1 MAMKTLVR
9 RFNDLGFQVK
19 VIGGFASVLLLTVA
33 VGAAGVFA
41 ISFLIE
47 RMTLTNQV
55 SAVTERLENLSN
67 SRERYLTGKA
77 DSAARQVLDDVD
89 LLNSGLSDLRSGFG
103 QDPQSGRLLDEA
115 IAAVETF
122 GQVFGDI
129 RTLVTRSFAEERN
142 LSASVEEIRATMN
155 AIDAE
160 ADRLKQDANRGALF
174 ARGTRSNADQISRN
188 AAELQEEVQVIQG
201 YISRSVK
208 DYRPAELKELLTLTR
223 TMTSRARKLK
233 DVTLKEIQPQ
243 EVNGLLLKIADLSGQ
258 LARLMRQQDLRQIYI
273 ARNGIQKALEE
284 ITGVTVFTREKSYE
298 AVDRVVVELQD
309 AEDKLLL
316 LSRISDATGLMRTQ
330 AVSTG
335 SDIIAFFSG
344 FEGSSRE
351 TIVGHFET
359 LAASLENLRELSG
372 DYGAIFR
379 LTEEAQDSLSKL
391 RSTFAAMEDVSR
403 ERAGKEER
411 LAVLAGE
418 VRSHVQALSSRQSEK
433 ARLAG
438 WRAYVAIGVCL
449 IVAIGLGALL
459 AYGLT
464 LAISRPINLITSV
477 MNRLAGGETELDIPG
492 VDRKDEIG
500 AMNRSVQVF
509 RDNAVERLRLEAE
522 SEQEF
527 QNRVQRQQ
535 TVEALIEDFHSAAED
550 VLSAVAMTA
559 QQLDHTAKEL
569 TVSARDSSS
578 RSVDALDKVNEA
590 SQNVQT
596 VAVAAEELSAS
607 ISEIS
612 RQVSRTLSVVE
623 QANDKT
629 LATNAKIET
638 LAESAAKIGEVISL
652 IKEIAE
658 QTDLLALNAT
668 IEAARAGEAGKGFT
682 VVAAEVKGLAQQTS
696 KATEEITRQISTIQA
711 STRESVDAI
720 GEITQI
726 MGEVNQFTSAIASA
740 VEQQGAATQEIS
752 FNAGS
757 AAERTVSISGAM
769 SNVSSTVE
777 QTSSAAELV
786 LSTAS
791 ELNANTVRLKERV
804 ASFLTNVARA

>member
-33 VGAAGVFA
+33 VGAAGVLA

-67 SRERYLTGKA
+67 SREHYLSGKA
-77 DSAARQVLDDVD
+77 ESAAVRVLDDVD
-89 LLNSGLSDLRSGFG
+89 LLKNGLADLRSGFRADPESG
-103 QDPQSGRLLDEA
+103 QLLDGA
-115 IAAVETF
+115 IAAVEMF
-122 GQVFGDI
+122 GQVFGEI
-129 RTLVTRSFAEERN
+129 RDLVTRSFAEERN
-142 LSASVEEIRATMN
+142 LSASVEEIRTTMN

-174 ARGTRSNADQISRN
+174 ARGTRANADQISRN

-208 DYRPAELKELLTLTR
+208 DYKAAELKELMTLTR

-233 DVTLKEIQPQ
+233 DVTLKEIPPQ

-258 LARLMRQQDLRQIYI
+258 LARLLRQQDLRQIYV

-284 ITGVTVFTREKSYE
+284 ITGVTVGTREKSYQ

-309 AEDKLLL
+309 AEGKLQQ
-316 LSRISDATGLMRTQ
+316 LSRISDATGQMRTQ

-335 SDIIAFFSG
+335 SDIVAYFSG

-351 TIVGHFET
+351 AILEQFEA
-359 LAASLENLRELSG
+359 LVASIENLKVLSG
-372 DYGAIFR
+372 DYSAISG
-379 LTEEAQDSLSKL
+379 LIVEAQGSLSKL
-391 RSTFAAMEDVSR
+391 RSTFAAMEDVSTAR
-403 ERAGKEER
+403 GDKEER
-411 LAVLAGE
+411 LAVLAGK
-418 VRSHVQALSSRQSEK
+418 VRSLVQALSSQQSEK

-438 WRAYVAIGVCL
+438 WSAYVAIGACL

-477 MNRLAGGETELDIPG
+477 MNRLAGGETELEIPG
-492 VDRKDEIG
+492 VDRRDEIG

-509 RDNAVERLRLEAE
+509 RDNAVERLRLQTE

-527 QNRVQRQQ
+527 HNRVQRQQ
-535 TVEALIEDFHSAAED
+535 KVEVLIEDFHAAAED

-559 QQLDHTAKEL
+559 QQLDHTAKDL

-578 RSVDALDKVNEA
+578 QSVDALGKVNEA

-638 LAESAAKIGEVISL
+638 LAASAAKIGEVISL

-711 STRESVDAI
+711 STQESVDAI
-720 GEITQI
+720 AEITQI

-752 FNAGS
+752 YNAGS
-757 AAERTVSISGAM
+757 AAERTVSITSAV
-769 SNVSSTVE
+769 SNVSNTVK

-791 ELNANTVRLKERV
+791 ELNTNTEQLKERV
-804 ASFLTNVARA
+804 ASFLTEVSRA